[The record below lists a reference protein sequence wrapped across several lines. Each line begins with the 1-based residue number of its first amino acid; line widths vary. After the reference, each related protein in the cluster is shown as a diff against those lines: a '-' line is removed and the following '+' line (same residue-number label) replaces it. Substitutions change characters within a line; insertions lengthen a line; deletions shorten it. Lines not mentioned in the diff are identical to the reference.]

1 MPISSSS
8 RTSNISKSSTNNNT
22 KQDDSDAV
30 SVCSKTSVV
39 TDEDGEDDLI
49 DEKDENS
56 FTLPVSDQSYH
67 RRIFIMKSTS
77 NTGEIYRLPHLKFGR
92 PVLFMI
98 DKEGNPFELMKL
110 EQGQKRSIFV
120 GDSVVSDPGAIL
132 LFLPV
137 HPLFLILPLLENSKE
152 TFLSID
158 QLFDDSPLILLSNND
173 KMLKTLPLVTECE
186 ENNESSKFRLNEDQ
200 LASWLKTKFT
210 SLRETVKKNVRSVE
224 GRGDAFLDHYS
235 MGILADYLTPSTEE
249 LLRSQLLLKKED
261 EINQYSSVDSSNRKR
276 VFQQPKKIVPTKKR
290 PSKFSQVA
298 TTGMQSLRT
307 FFGQKPN
314 NK

>member
-132 LFLPV
+132 LVNLAC
-137 HPLFLILPLLENSKE
+137 LL
-152 TFLSID
+152 
-158 QLFDDSPLILLSNND
+158 
-173 KMLKTLPLVTECE
+173 
-186 ENNESSKFRLNEDQ
+186 
-200 LASWLKTKFT
+200 
-210 SLRETVKKNVRSVE
+210 
-224 GRGDAFLDHYS
+224 
-235 MGILADYLTPSTEE
+235 
-249 LLRSQLLLKKED
+249 
-261 EINQYSSVDSSNRKR
+261 
-276 VFQQPKKIVPTKKR
+276 
-290 PSKFSQVA
+290 
-298 TTGMQSLRT
+298 
-307 FFGQKPN
+307 
-314 NK
+314 